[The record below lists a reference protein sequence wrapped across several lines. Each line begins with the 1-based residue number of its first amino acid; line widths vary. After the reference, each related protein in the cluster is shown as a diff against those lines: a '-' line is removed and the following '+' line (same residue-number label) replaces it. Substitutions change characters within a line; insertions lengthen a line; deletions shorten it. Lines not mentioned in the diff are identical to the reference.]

1 MAARFQDVFQFE
13 ISDLII
19 DSFSGIYES
28 EILDEKRMTLQSDFE
43 FKLKFNVLL
52 QFWLQNQIAKKYPYA
67 WDRVKI
73 FFIAAGTW

>member
-1 MAARFQDVFQFE
+1 MAARFQDVFQFK

-19 DSFSGIYES
+19 DSFSDIYES